1 MSQTEHAEHSHFD
14 EPANL
19 NNCECGRSPNGRC
32 IGWHRLDEA
41 TYQVRLAQ
49 HNLELT
55 TLVPPIEYVEPAPQT
70 YTWTNPDTPAESAP
84 E

>member
-1 MSQTEHAEHSHFD
+1 MSETEQHSHFD
-14 EPANL
+14 EPADP
-19 NNCECGRSPNGRC
+19 NNCECGRSPTGHC

-41 TYQVRLAQ
+41 AYQVRLIQ

-55 TLVPPIEYVEPAPQT
+55 TLVPPIEYDEPAPQSFT
-70 YTWTNPDTPAESAP
+70 YTVPDAPTESAP

>member
-1 MSQTEHAEHSHFD
+1 MSETEHHSHFD
-14 EPANL
+14 EPASL

-55 TLVPPIEYVEPAPQT
+55 TLVAPIEYDEPAPQSFT
-70 YTWTNPDTPAESAP
+70 YILPDAPTESAP